1 MKTTE
6 DRISQNIQA
15 QRAIV
20 IVLDSCGIGALPD
33 AARYGDEGS
42 NTIANTA
49 ATVGGLSLPHLQR
62 LGLGNIA
69 PIAGVPPAGQPT
81 GAYGKMAE
89 RSEGKDSTN
98 GHWEI
103 MGVVLE
109 QMFPVYPEGF
119 PDDLMLEFESR
130 IGRKTLGN
138 KPASGTVIIEE
149 LGAEHL
155 RTGYP
160 IIYTSADSVF
170 QIAAHESIIPVDE
183 LYRLCEIARALLH
196 GEHAVGRVI
205 ARPFVGEVGALQ
217 RTARRKDFSLKPPAP
232 TVLDFAQEAGLDVL
246 GVGKVDYLF
255 ANQGITDCVHVKDN
269 DEGIS
274 QTIETIKSLDRGI
287 VLTNLGDFDTVF
299 GHRNNPQ
306 GFAAALE
313 AFDHRL
319 PEIQAAMQPDDV
331 LFITAD
337 HGCDPTTASTDHS
350 REYVPLLV
358 GGAAV
363 KGGVNLGA
371 RATFADLGAT
381 VASLL
386 RLVQPTTGESF
397 AHEIAS

>member
-1 MKTTE
+1 METAE
-6 DRISQNIQA
+6 RISHNSQIRRVIA
-15 QRAIV
+15 

-33 AARYGDEGS
+33 AARYGDVGS

-49 ATVGGLSLPHLQR
+49 AAVGGLSLPHLQR

-69 PIAGVPPAGQPT
+69 PITGVPPADQPT

-89 RSEGKDSTN
+89 KSEGKDSTN

-103 MGVVLE
+103 MGVILE
-109 QMFPVYPEGF
+109 KTFPVYPEGF
-119 PDDLMLEFESR
+119 PEDLMLEFESR

-160 IIYTSADSVF
+160 IVYTSADSVF
-170 QIAAHESIIPVDE
+170 QIAAHESIIPLDE
-183 LYRLCEIARALLH
+183 LYEMCEIARVLLH

-205 ARPFVGEVGALQ
+205 ARPFVGQVGSFQ
-217 RTARRKDFSLKPPAP
+217 RTAQRKDFSLKPPAP

-274 QTIETIKSLDRGI
+274 QTIVAINSLERGI

-306 GFAAALE
+306 GFAGALE

-337 HGCDPTTASTDHS
+337 HGCDPTTVSTDHS

-358 GGAAV
+358 GGATV
-363 KGGVNLGA
+363 KSGVNLGV

-386 RLVQPTTGESF
+386 GLVQPETGKSF
-397 AHEIAS
+397 AQQIAS